1 MMYLWEAASEAT
13 QAEAGL
19 AEKMG
24 NAGLNTL
31 MGMGIV
37 FLVLIL
43 ISLIISAFS
52 IIHKLEEK
60 KNGRKR
66 KVVPEADARVRGI
79 GEETA
84 GLLETAS
91 APAEELTDDR
101 ELVAVIAAAIAAFEG
116 TDPSGFTVRS
126 IRRIQNNGRRR

>member
-31 MGMGIV
+31 MGMGVV
-37 FLVLIL
+37 FLVLVL
-43 ISLIISAFS
+43 ISLIISAFG

-60 KNGRKR
+60 KDGYAILRFDQQNTPMVLDLKQFRAAT
-66 KVVPEADARVRGI
+66 PQI
-79 GEETA
+79 
-84 GLLETAS
+84 LEKYQLPS
-91 APAEELTDDR
+91 DR
-101 ELVAVIAAAIAAFEG
+101 SRAFRQG
-116 TDPSGFTVRS
+116 K
-126 IRRIQNNGRRR
+126 

>member
-1 MMYLWEAASEAT
+1 MMYLWEAASEMT
-13 QAEAGL
+13 EAEAGL

-66 KVVPEADARVRGI
+66 KVEPEADARVRGI
-79 GEETA
+79 GSETA
-84 GLLETAS
+84 GLLETSS
-91 APAEELTDDR
+91 APAEELADDR

-126 IRRIQNNGRRR
+126 IRRIQNNSRRR

>member
-19 AEKMG
+19 LEKME

-37 FLVLIL
+37 FIVLIL
-43 ISLIISAFS
+43 ISLIISAFG

-60 KNGRKR
+60 KAGEKR
-66 KVVPEADARVRGI
+66 KVTPESDARVRGLGTNAAEPI
-79 GEETA
+79 GIAGPVSEEV
-84 GLLETAS
+84 
-91 APAEELTDDR
+91 TDDQ
-101 ELVAVIAAAIAAFEG
+101 EIAAVIAAAIAAFGG

-126 IRRIQNNGRRR
+126 IRRIQNNPRRR

>member
-1 MMYLWEAASEAT
+1 MMGFLTSAEAVTEAA
-13 QAEAGL
+13 GL
-19 AEKMG
+19 GEKMG
-24 NAGLNTL
+24 DAALNTL

-52 IIHKLEEK
+52 LIHKLEEK
-60 KNGRKR
+60 KAGKKR
-66 KVVPEADARVRGI
+66 KVDPEADARVKGFGSQI
-79 GEETA
+79 PVLEA
-84 GLLETAS
+84 GPSAS
-91 APAEELTDDR
+91 AAEELPDDR
-101 ELVAVIAAAIAAFEG
+101 ELAAVIAAAIAAFEG